1 MDEKGG
7 RRLAGASSI
16 STWLRLLFSR
26 KPWYDAYE
34 DPALIL
40 LKELFLDTVIV
51 EAYKR
56 TATEKRKTVQ
66 YKDVAGAIAEIDA
79 MEFLTG
85 IVAEFLPA

>member
-1 MDEKGG
+1 M
-7 RRLAGASSI
+7 
-16 STWLRLLFSR
+16 
-26 KPWYDAYE
+26 
-34 DPALIL
+34 
-40 LKELFLDTVIV
+40 DTVIV